1 MAKPPEAPRIP
12 TLTRLIR
19 PAAASR
25 AGSGRQGDP
34 GVPRPAAGPL
44 PEDLDIDLQLD
55 ALDALDTPTAFPPA
69 PLEPIVPPSDYPATH
84 DLRAR
89 IETMVDE
96 ALAAHIPALRE
107 QLVKSVLR
115 ALSEPAAG
123 SRGKAPGED

>member
-19 PAAASR
+19 SAAASR
-25 AGSGRQGDP
+25 AGCGHPGDP
-34 GVPRPAAGPL
+34 VVPRPSAGPL

-55 ALDALDTPTAFPPA
+55 ALDALDAPPGFPPA
-69 PLEPIVPPSDYPATH
+69 PLEPIVPPSDHPAAH
-84 DLRAR
+84 ALRAR
-89 IETMVDE
+89 VETMIDE

-107 QLVKSVLR
+107 QLVKCVLH
-115 ALSEPAAG
+115 ALSEPGAG

>member
-19 PAAASR
+19 SAAATR
-25 AGSGRQGDP
+25 AGGGHPRDP
-34 GVPRPAAGPL
+34 EVPRPVGGPL

-55 ALDALDTPTAFPPA
+55 ALDALDAPTPFPPA
-69 PLEPIVPPSDYPATH
+69 PLEPIVPPSDHHAAH
-84 DLRAR
+84 ELRAR

-96 ALAAHIPALRE
+96 ALATHIPSLRE

-115 ALSEPAAG
+115 ALSEPTADA
-123 SRGKAPGED
+123 RGKAPGDD